1 MIRIITTTLAIGIST
16 IAIGEDLGF
25 LTAEREFKGYAK
37 RHRLAIGNSYTLSP
51 SQLHEV
57 YGSRFDLAVDGS
69 SSDTVILNR
78 SAEVQSQTVSARGL
92 IGGDLFTVGVGG
104 QIRGYQAS
112 LDNTDVE
119 ESFQIF
125 KFNPQLAMTIDDQ
138 VSVGVE
144 TDFGLV
150 NSVEEFANNNT
161 TAQGTYVRPTLGISL
176 HTSKFET
183 GLSFTGTANAKL
195 RRTDKLSEGS
205 EGFALVGQ
213 APDLSAREIY
223 MPAHQTVFAR
233 GNLTDNWSI
242 TGNISHVQLDA
253 NNGSLPGVF
262 EKYRTSDRLAS
273 TAQVSYWTA
282 ARSRLSASLNY
293 RGAAFA
299 PTGYEENGF
308 NLRMA
313 NLYGGAIEAIWRAS
327 RNVYVGTTLISMRGE
342 RNQSY
347 KGTEYNA
354 REEGL
359 RMVANLS
366 MDMGSL

>member
-1 MIRIITTTLAIGIST
+1 MFKMIT
-16 IAIGEDLGF
+16 IAALLLSSTAFGEDRGF

-69 SSDTVILNR
+69 DSDTSILNR

-92 IGGDLFTVGVGG
+92 IGGDLFTVGIGG

-125 KFNPQLAMTIDDQ
+125 KFNPQLAMTIEDQ
-138 VSVGVE
+138 VSIGFE
-144 TDFGLV
+144 TDFGV
-150 NSVEEFANNNT
+150 INSIEEFGARHID
-161 TAQGTYVRPTLGISL
+161 ARGTYIRPTMGISF
-176 HTSKFET
+176 HTSKLET
-183 GLSFTGTANAKL
+183 GIAFTGTANAKL
-195 RRTDKLSEGS
+195 RRTNKLDQESL
-205 EGFALVGQ
+205 EGFGLVGQ
-213 APDLSAREIY
+213 SPDLSAREIY
-223 MPAHQTVFAR
+223 MPAHQTIFAR

-242 TGNISHVQLDA
+242 AGNISHVQLDA

-262 EKYRTSDRLAS
+262 EKYRTSDHLAS

-293 RGAAFA
+293 RGASFA
-299 PTGYEENGF
+299 PTGYEENGL

-313 NLYGGAIEAIWRAS
+313 NLYGASVEGIWRAD
-327 RNVYVGTTLISMRGE
+327 RNVYVGATLISMRGE
-342 RNQSY
+342 RNQTY
-347 KGTEYNA
+347 KGIEYDA

-359 RMVANLS
+359 RIIANLS
-366 MDMGSL
+366 MDTGSL